1 MGGACIYYK
10 ESLAVRLVDIISLPE
25 CLVWELTIQNKKGYV
40 GVMYRYPSQSSI
52 EFESFPS
59 GFEDMLSNVL
69 FS

>member
-40 GVMYRYPSQSSI
+40 G
-52 EFESFPS
+52 
-59 GFEDMLSNVL
+59 GCNVQV
-69 FS
+69 S